1 MEFSI
6 EYYHPGYKPKLDKD
20 KYAYFVDDTNRGIVY
35 RMARHY
41 LKSIKHWSIEQ
52 QLDTYKN
59 NVKQND
65 CIVYFSTSGL
75 SYDCLGVWQKFDETY
90 AAENNYK
97 VIKITESKSLI
108 SMD

>member
-1 MEFSI
+1 MKLITEV
-6 EYYHPGYKPKLDKD
+6 YHDGYQPKPYSNH
-20 KYAYFVDDTNRGIVY
+20 YAYFVDDTNRGIVY

-41 LKSIKHWSIEQ
+41 LNSIKHWSIEQ
-52 QLDTYKN
+52 QLDIYKN

-75 SYDCLGVWQKFDETY
+75 SYDCLGVWQRFDDTY
-90 AAENNYK
+90 AAENNYN

>member
-1 MEFSI
+1 MKLITEV
-6 EYYHPGYKPKLDKD
+6 YHDGYQPKQYCNH
-20 KYAYFVDDTNRGIVY
+20 YAYFVDDTNRGIVY

-41 LKSIKHWSIEQ
+41 LNSIKHWSIEQ

-75 SYDCLGVWQKFDETY
+75 SYDCLGVWQRFDDTY

-97 VIKITESKSLI
+97 VIKITESKLLI
-108 SMD
+108 AMD